1 MKNSQSNFLKNLKR
15 FLGWEG
21 TDCEID
27 INECIG
33 DVCQNG
39 GTCIDLE
46 NDYHCKCRKGKNH
59 KLIFNLTFVKYHT
72 LNGNRTSNLN

>member
-1 MKNSQSNFLKNLKR
+1 MNHS

-59 KLIFNLTFVKYHT
+59 KLFRNIIAYSEVDL
-72 LNGNRTSNLN
+72 LI

>member
-1 MKNSQSNFLKNLKR
+1 MLKYCLS
-15 FLGWEG
+15 WEG

-59 KLIFNLTFVKYHT
+59 KLFFNVRL
-72 LNGNRTSNLN
+72 

>member
-1 MKNSQSNFLKNLKR
+1 MNHPC
-15 FLGWEG
+15 LGWEG

-46 NDYHCKCRKGKNH
+46 NDYHCKCRKGKSH
-59 KLIFNLTFVKYHT
+59 KLFFIVRL
-72 LNGNRTSNLN
+72 